1 MFFFIFNPDV
11 LGHDL
16 APPNLGKDIQQG
28 VRVAVNNWAEHRQ
41 NRVKRS
47 CHKVKAGIK
56 EAGTWQ
62 NRVKRGCHWT
72 KQSQMTLSLP
82 KTRLN
87 DFNRWKKVR
96 KTILVKSGFLNQ
108 FFRLIS
114 YILYWYSVLKS
125 SADIFEIKSLFSY
138 EQSVNR
144 TGFCLLFLT
153 WYQWCHLSCRISS
166 HQPKV
171 KT

>member
-1 MFFFIFNPDV
+1 MVLLAKHFNHVFIFIFNPDV

-16 APPNLGKDIQQG
+16 APPDLGKDIQQG

-87 DFNRWKKVR
+87 DFNR
-96 KTILVKSGFLNQ
+96 
-108 FFRLIS
+108 
-114 YILYWYSVLKS
+114 
-125 SADIFEIKSLFSY
+125 
-138 EQSVNR
+138 
-144 TGFCLLFLT
+144 
-153 WYQWCHLSCRISS
+153 
-166 HQPKV
+166 
-171 KT
+171 

>member
-1 MFFFIFNPDV
+1 M
-11 LGHDL
+11 LSHDL

-56 EAGTWQ
+56 EAVTWQ
-62 NRVKRGCHWT
+62 NRVKRGCHWP

-87 DFNRWKKVR
+87 DFNR
-96 KTILVKSGFLNQ
+96 
-108 FFRLIS
+108 
-114 YILYWYSVLKS
+114 
-125 SADIFEIKSLFSY
+125 
-138 EQSVNR
+138 
-144 TGFCLLFLT
+144 
-153 WYQWCHLSCRISS
+153 
-166 HQPKV
+166 
-171 KT
+171 